1 MDRFVVG
8 AIAQTD
14 RLAVLDVTESGTRP
28 CRFDADRDKLARF
41 FGGVR
46 TQRQCFLKR
55 RPICNDVI
63 RWEDNH
69 YGCMIAYCDP
79 AGPERDCRRAAA
91 CGQPRQN
98 SLLWHSAEHLS
109 NCT

>member
-28 CRFDADRDKLARF
+28 CRFDAESPKLACLVGRVCSK
-41 FGGVR
+41 GE
-46 TQRQCFLKR
+46 CFLKG

-63 RWEDNH
+63 GWENNH
-69 YGCMIAYCDP
+69 DGCMIAHCHP
-79 AGPERDCRRAAA
+79 AGPERDCR
-91 CGQPRQN
+91 CGVAFGGLGYDI
-98 SLLWHSAEHLS
+98 LLRKIPEQL
-109 NCT
+109 